1 MKTNRWLSFAKE
13 VWQGLGEHDKVMA
26 PSSAPLCGFDGEL
39 ITLFYDLSDRGV
51 HDRGVQ
57 QSIQEYL
64 VWGLQDCE

>member
-26 PSSAPLCGFDGEL
+26 PSSAPLCGFDSEL

-51 HDRGVQ
+51 Q

-64 VWGLQDCE
+64 VWRLQDCE